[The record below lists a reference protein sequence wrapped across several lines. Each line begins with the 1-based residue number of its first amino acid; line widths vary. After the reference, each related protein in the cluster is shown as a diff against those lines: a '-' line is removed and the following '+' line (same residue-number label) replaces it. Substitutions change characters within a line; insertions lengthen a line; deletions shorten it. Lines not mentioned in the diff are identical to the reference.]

1 MLEYFTRNTPRL
13 KISGVDFEEVVH
25 QFKTPLYVYDAGIIT
40 QKYRRL
46 SQAMPPHVQI
56 YYAVKSNPNLAVIKI
71 LAELGCGFDVASIG
85 ELEAIKKLGIEGSR
99 VVFTGPGKSDEEIA
113 SAIELG
119 IYAFNCESEN
129 EILRINDTAKNKK
142 KRIKIGLRI
151 NTDYAIQEKIKMIG
165 GTQAKKFGIDE
176 DRIFDVIERVKK
188 LEYVAIVGI
197 HVFNAAQVLDYMEL
211 AANTKNLMRLAAE
224 ITSQKK
230 LDLEYLDIGGGL
242 GIPYSVEEKELDVES
257 MGREFHVMRSE
268 FRELENVH
276 WIVEP
281 GRYLSGECG
290 VMLTKVVD
298 VKTSRGVPFVITDAG
313 IHHFLR
319 PALVQQNHPV
329 FIANKFDRAP
339 VRAYRVEGPLCTSLD
354 CIGRD
359 VILPEPEIGDTL
371 VFFNAG
377 AYGFTESMPYF
388 LSHPIPA
395 EVMIEEGR
403 VRLIRKRMEPIEYI
417 ENCII

>member
-1 MLEYFTRNTPRL
+1 MLEYFNRETSRL
-13 KISGVDFEEVVH
+13 SIGGADFEDFTS
-25 QFKTPLYVYDAGIIT
+25 QFKTPLYVYDAEIIIR
-40 QKYRRL
+40 KYRRL
-46 SQAMPPHVQI
+46 REAMPPHVQV
-56 YYAVKSNPNLAVIKI
+56 YYAVKSNPNLAVIRI

-85 ELEAIKKLGIEGSR
+85 ELAAIKKLGIEGTR

-113 SAIELG
+113 SALEHE

-129 EILRINDTAKNKK
+129 EVLRINTAAKKEK

-151 NTDYAIQEKIKMIG
+151 NTDYAIREKIKMIG

-188 LEYVAIVGI
+188 LEYVEIIGI
-197 HVFNAAQVLDYMEL
+197 HVFNAAQVLDHMEL
-211 AANTKNLMRLAAE
+211 AANTKNILRLASE
-224 ITSQKK
+224 ITRQKK

-242 GIPYSVEEKELDVES
+242 GIPYSADEKELDVEAL
-257 MGREFHVMRSE
+257 GREFQVMRSE

-290 VMLTKVVD
+290 VMLTKVID
-298 VKTSRGVPFVITDAG
+298 VKMSRGVPFVITDAG
-313 IHHFLR
+313 INHFLR

-329 FIANKFDRAP
+329 FIGNKFDQP
-339 VRAYRVEGPLCTSLD
+339 PTHAYRVEGPLCTSLD

-359 VILPEPEIGDTL
+359 VMLPEPAIGDVL
-371 VFFNAG
+371 AFFNAG

-395 EVMIEEGR
+395 EVMIRDGN
-403 VRLIRKRMEPIEYI
+403 VKLIRKRMEPSEYFD
-417 ENCII
+417 NCII

>member
-1 MLEYFTRNTPRL
+1 MLEYFNRETSRL
-13 KISGVDFEEVVH
+13 SIGGADFEDFVR
-25 QFKTPLYVYDAGIIT
+25 QFKTPLYVYDAEIIIR
-40 QKYRRL
+40 KYRRL
-46 SQAMPPHVQI
+46 REAMPPHVQV
-56 YYAVKSNPNLAVIKI
+56 YYAVKSNPNLAVIRI

-85 ELEAIKKLGIEGSR
+85 ELAAIKKLGIEGTR

-113 SAIELG
+113 SALELG
-119 IYAFNCESEN
+119 LYAFNCESEN
-129 EILRINDTAKNKK
+129 EVLRINTAAKKVK

-151 NTDYAIQEKIKMIG
+151 NTDYAIREKIKMIG

-188 LEYVAIVGI
+188 LEYVEIIGI
-197 HVFNAAQVLDYMEL
+197 HVFNAAQVLDHIEL
-211 AANTKNLMRLAAE
+211 AANTKNILRLAAE
-224 ITSQKK
+224 ITRQKK

-242 GIPYSVEEKELDVES
+242 GIPYSADEKELDVEAL
-257 MGREFHVMRSE
+257 GREFQVMRSE
-268 FRELENVH
+268 FRELENVY

-290 VMLTKVVD
+290 VMLTKVID
-298 VKTSRGVPFVITDAG
+298 VKMSRGVPFVITDAG
-313 IHHFLR
+313 INHFLR

-339 VRAYRVEGPLCTSLD
+339 ARAYHIEGPLCTSLD

-359 VILPEPEIGDTL
+359 VMLPEPEIGDTL
-371 VFFNAG
+371 AFFNAG

-395 EVMIEEGR
+395 EVMIRDGN
-403 VRLIRKRMEPIEYI
+403 VTLIRKRTEPSEYI
-417 ENCII
+417 DNCII

>member
-1 MLEYFTRNTPRL
+1 MLEYFTRHTPRL
-13 KISGVDFEEVVH
+13 KISGVDFEEAVR
-25 QFKTPLYVYDAGIIT
+25 QFKTPLYVYDSDIII

-46 SQAMPPHVQI
+46 REAMPSHVQV
-56 YYAVKSNPNLAVIKI
+56 YYAVKSNPNLAVIRI

-85 ELEAIKKLGIEGSR
+85 ELTAMKKLGIKGSR
-99 VVFTGPGKSDEEIA
+99 IVFTGPGKSDEEIT

-129 EILRINDTAKNKK
+129 EILRINDAAKNKK

-197 HVFNAAQVLDYMEL
+197 HVFNAAQVLDHMEL
-211 AANTKNLMRLAAE
+211 AANTKNILRLAADM
-224 ITSQKK
+224 TSQKN

-242 GIPYSVEEKELDVES
+242 GIPYAEDENELDVEAL
-257 MGREFHVMRSE
+257 GKEFQVLRSE
-268 FRELENVH
+268 FRELENAH

-290 VMLTKVVD
+290 VMLTKVID
-298 VKTSRGVPFVITDAG
+298 VKTSRDIRFVITDAG
-313 IHHFLR
+313 INHFLR

-339 VRAYRVEGPLCTSLD
+339 ARAYRIEGPLCTSLD

-359 VILPEPEIGDTL
+359 VMLPEPEIGDTL
-371 VFFNAG
+371 AFFNAG

-388 LSHPIPA
+388 LSHAIPA
-395 EVMIEEGR
+395 EVMIRDGK
-403 VRLIRKRMEPIEYI
+403 VTLIRKRMEPSEYI